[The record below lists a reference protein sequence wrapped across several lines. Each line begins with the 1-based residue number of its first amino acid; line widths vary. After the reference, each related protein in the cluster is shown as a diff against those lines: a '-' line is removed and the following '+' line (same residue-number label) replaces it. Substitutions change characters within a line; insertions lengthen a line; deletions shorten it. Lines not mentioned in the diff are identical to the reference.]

1 MTTKP
6 RVFAAEFKNR
16 AVQLVLNDKISISQV
31 SKDLDIGIQNLSR
44 WIQQHEKSLAE
55 QRPAFTGRGV
65 VALTE
70 SEKRIRELERENY
83 ILRQER
89 EILKAAT
96 KFFAQETK

>member
-6 RVFAAEFKNR
+6 RVFAVEFKIR

-44 WIQQHEKSLAE
+44 WVQQHEKSLAE

-70 SEKRIRELERENY
+70 SEKRIRELEREVY
-83 ILRQER
+83 VLRQER

-96 KFFAQETK
+96 KFFASETK

>member
-44 WIQQHEKSLAE
+44 WVQQHEKSLLE

-70 SEKRIRELERENY
+70 SEKRIRELEREVY
-83 ILRQER
+83 VLRQER
-89 EILKAAT
+89 EIWLDPKTHLTGGVA
-96 KFFAQETK
+96 